1 MNGHNDEQTEANTQ
15 APGEPTPTP
24 ASTPAS
30 GESEQLEDAKPAAD
44 KPQQS
49 YLALTKLG
57 MGKKSSAKPQESKDV
72 NKDVNKIGA
81 KSGKKSITEMASS
94 TLFKAGFTKS

>member
-1 MNGHNDEQTEANTQ
+1 MNGNTENHPEEK
-15 APGEPTPTP
+15 APELGTGEP
-24 ASTPAS
+24 
-30 GESEQLEDAKPAAD
+30 EQPEEAKPNID

-57 MGKKSSAKPQESKDV
+57 MGKKSVAKPVDV
-72 NKDVNKIGA
+72 NKPTTAA
-81 KSGKKSITEMASS
+81 KGGKKSITEMASS

>member
-1 MNGHNDEQTEANTQ
+1 MNGHNDNDSEAKSS
-15 APGEPTPTP
+15 APG
-24 ASTPAS
+24 S
-30 GESEQLEDAKPAAD
+30 GEPEQPEEAKPAAD

-57 MGKKSSAKPQESKDV
+57 MGKRSGPKPVDDLKKPAPVAK
-72 NKDVNKIGA
+72 G
-81 KSGKKSITEMASS
+81 GKKSITEMASS